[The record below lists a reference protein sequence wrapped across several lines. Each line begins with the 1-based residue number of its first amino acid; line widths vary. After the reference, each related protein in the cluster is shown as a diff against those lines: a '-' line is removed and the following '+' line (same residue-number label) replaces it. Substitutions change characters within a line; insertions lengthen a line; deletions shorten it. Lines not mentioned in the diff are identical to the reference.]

1 MLDRNGEFWEY
12 EVVLRMTGR
21 RANWP
26 SLVWPG
32 APAPK
37 AVAGSAGGGL
47 ASLLMA
53 LDEIRSIDDTDLV
66 LRRAIELA
74 RDRIGLKRAGIFV
87 LDPSRNV
94 MLGSWGMDLSC
105 AVVDEHHVIYD
116 LCETDQEALR
126 RAADEAVHFTVF
138 ENCPIIEHQRGE
150 TRVAGR
156 GWVAKT
162 PIRSS
167 NAAIGMMFND
177 AGLTGAPVDAA
188 KQAHAAILCSMLGSM
203 LDPVRGLLGRRAA
216 PSGESPSQSL
226 VSSTVEMLE
235 RDPRMGGKEI
245 AATLNISLSRL
256 ARVFKTL
263 KGISL
268 VQYRNELRLERC
280 VALLDGGCTNLLGA
294 ALDSGFGSYAQ
305 FHRVFRARLQATPRE
320 YLRPAGGE
328 RRGAGAV
335 DKGELARLPGR
346 VRRSSE

>member
-1 MLDRNGEFWEY
+1 MSL
-12 EVVLRMTGR
+12 VLRMTGR

-26 SLVWPG
+26 SVLWPG
-32 APAPK
+32 TPAPTI
-37 AVAGSAGGGL
+37 AARSVRGGL

-53 LDEIRSIDDTDLV
+53 LDEIRSIEDTNLV

-94 MLGSWGMDLSC
+94 MLGTWGMDLSC
-105 AVVDEHHVIYD
+105 AVVDEHHVVYD

-126 RAADEAVHFTVF
+126 RSEDEGVHFTVF

-162 PIRSS
+162 PIRSA
-167 NAAIGMMFND
+167 NTAIGMMFND
-177 AGLTGAPVDAA
+177 AGLTGAPVDEA

-216 PSGESPSQSL
+216 SSGESPGQAL
-226 VSSTVEMLE
+226 VSATVEMLE

-245 AATLNISLSRL
+245 AAALNMSLSRV
-256 ARVFKTL
+256 ARVFKAI
-263 KGISL
+263 KGMSL
-268 VQYRNELRLERC
+268 VEYRNGLRLERF
-280 VALLDGGCTNLLGA
+280 VALVDGGCTNLLEA

-305 FHRVFRARLQATPRE
+305 FHRVFRARLQSTPRE
-320 YLRPAGGE
+320 YLRPAGSE
-328 RRGAGAV
+328 RGAPGLLNRA
-335 DKGELARLPGR
+335 DLALPGGR
-346 VRRSSE
+346 ARGSSQ

>member
-1 MLDRNGEFWEY
+1 
-12 EVVLRMTGR
+12 MTGR

-37 AVAGSAGGGL
+37 VLAGSARGGL
-47 ASLLMA
+47 TSLLMA
-53 LDEIRSIDDTDLV
+53 LDEIRSTEDTDLV

-94 MLGSWGMDLSC
+94 MLGTWGMDLSC

-126 RAADEAVHFTVF
+126 RAAEEGVHFTVF

-162 PIRSS
+162 PIRST
-167 NAAIGMMFND
+167 NGAIGMMFND
-177 AGLTGAPVDAA
+177 AGLTGAPVDEA

-203 LDPVRGLLGRRAA
+203 LDPVRGLLGRRVGH
-216 PSGESPSQSL
+216 PNESPSQAL
-226 VSSTVEMLE
+226 VSSTVEMLN

-245 AATLNISLSRL
+245 AAALNISLSRL

-263 KGISL
+263 KGTSL
-268 VQYRNELRLERC
+268 VEYRNNLRLDRF
-280 VALLDGGCTNLLGA
+280 VAMMDRGCTNLLQA
-294 ALDSGFGSYAQ
+294 AMDSGFGSYAQ
-305 FHRVFRARLQATPRE
+305 FHRVFRARLQTTPRD
-320 YLRPAGGE
+320 YLRPAIAD
-328 RRGAGAV
+328 RRRPASSEKDEPAPPA
-335 DKGELARLPGR
+335 DR
-346 VRRSSE
+346 VRHPSK

>member
-1 MLDRNGEFWEY
+1 
-12 EVVLRMTGR
+12 MTGR

-37 AVAGSAGGGL
+37 VAAGSARGGL

-53 LDEIRSIDDTDLV
+53 LDEIRAIEDTDLV

-74 RDRIGLKRAGIFV
+74 RDRIGLKRVGIFV

-105 AVVDEHHVIYD
+105 AVVDEHHIIYD

-126 RAADEAVHFTVF
+126 RSADEGVHFTVF
-138 ENCPIIEHQRGE
+138 ENCPIIEHQKGE

-162 PIRSS
+162 PIRST

-177 AGLTGAPVDAA
+177 AGLTGAPVDEA

-203 LDPVRGLLGRRAA
+203 LDPVRGLLGRRSG

-226 VSSTVEMLE
+226 VSSTVEMLD

-245 AATLNISLSRL
+245 AAALNISLSRL

-263 KGISL
+263 KGMSL
-268 VQYRNELRLERC
+268 VEYRNGLRLERF
-280 VALLDGGCTNLLGA
+280 VALMARGSTNLLEA
-294 ALDSGFGSYAQ
+294 ALNSGFGSYAQ
-305 FHRVFRARLQATPRE
+305 FHRVFRARLQVTPRE
-320 YLRPAGGE
+320 YLRPAGGD
-328 RRGAGAV
+328 RRVPGPLAEA
-335 DKGELARLPGR
+335 ELARPAGR
-346 VRRSSE
+346 ARRSSE